1 MQYFYEAT
9 KFFIFVLT
17 IIWTIQLNRPG
28 DISDMNPITIKY
40 SNDIINR
47 NKNIDD
53 KTDKRHI
60 KDILFING
68 CYKKLPHPHRYRVL
82 HQMEQLNAR
91 FLESDECFY
100 LDFDPFKVCDYRIII
115 FYRCPWTQNVGEA
128 IKLAKTLNKKVLFDI
143 DDLIIDTK
151 YTETIPYL
159 KTLSPKEKFIY
170 DRGVK
175 RIGRTLK
182 LCEGAIT
189 TTEALA
195 KELKNYVPNVFI
207 NRNVASEEMWKLSK
221 IALINKEN
229 SKKNKKVIIGY
240 FSGSIT
246 HNSDLEMIWPALRQ
260 ILNEFKNVQLF
271 LAGELTFQKI
281 LNEFPDKILYKK
293 FLDWRKLPE
302 LISNVDINLAP
313 IENTI
318 FNAAKSEN
326 KWVEASL
333 VKIPTVAS
341 NFGAFKH
348 VIHNNETGLLCTN
361 INDWYI
367 SLKALIINEQLRK
380 KIGENAYNFCKRKYN
395 TIQTGIK
402 LANFINSFVNKHIGF
417 FIPKLNNCGGIYVI
431 LKHATI
437 LQDEGWDVDLILPS
451 TKKNLF
457 EFEGHIFNTISF
469 NDSIITSQYDIIVAT
484 FYSTLFT
491 ILNYYRTKKH
501 LYLVQNYETNFY
513 PRGKYFRG
521 VAEKTYSAQFG
532 VEYITISKWCKRWL
546 WNKYR
551 KNARYAPNGIDFD
564 NIKYYRRELNKK
576 KIRILIEGDSSSYY
590 KNVDESFKII
600 EKLDKNN
607 FEVWYLSN
615 NGKPK
620 NWYQFDKFFNKISF
634 EKVQQIYYQCDVL
647 IKSSFLESFSY
658 PPLEM
663 MATGGFCI
671 VVPNGGN
678 KEYLKD
684 GKNCLFYK
692 LGEIDDA
699 IKRLK
704 QLIADKNLQNHL
716 YENGIETAKK
726 RNWKKFKSQILSL
739 YYA

>member
-1 MQYFYEAT
+1 MQYLYEIS
-9 KFFIFVLT
+9 KCFIFGLT
-17 IIWTIQLNRPG
+17 IILTIQLHQTKDINKINPLTNRYR
-28 DISDMNPITIKY
+28 DTINK
-40 SNDIINR
+40 
-47 NKNIDD
+47 NKNIGD
-53 KTDKRHI
+53 KNDKRHI

-68 CYKKLPHPHRYRVL
+68 CYKKL
-82 HQMEQLNAR
+82 NAH
-91 FLESDECFY
+91 FLESDEFFY
-100 LDFDPFKVCDYRIII
+100 LDFEPFKVCDYRIII
-115 FYRCPWTQNVGEA
+115 FYRCPWTQKVGEA
-128 IKLAKTLNKKVLFDI
+128 IKLAKILNKKVLFDI

-175 RIGRTLK
+175 RIGKTLK

-229 SKKNKKVIIGY
+229 SKRNKKIIIGY

-246 HNSDLEMIWPALRQ
+246 HNSDLEMIWPALKK
-260 ILNEFKNVQLF
+260 ILNEFKNVQL
-271 LAGELTFQKI
+271 LLSGELTFQN
-281 LNEFPDKILYKK
+281 LLSEFPDKILYKK
-293 FLDWRKLPE
+293 FLDWRELPE
-302 LISNVDINLAP
+302 LISNVDINIAP

-326 KWVEASL
+326 KWVEAAL

-367 SLKALIINEQLRK
+367 SLKALINNEQLRK

-395 TIQTGIK
+395 TLQTGMK
-402 LANFINSFVNKHIGF
+402 LANFINSFVSKHIGF
-417 FIPKLNNCGGIYVI
+417 FLPTLNNYGGIYVI

-451 TKKNLF
+451 TKNNLF
-457 EFEGHIFNTISF
+457 EFQGHIFNTISF
-469 NDSIITSQYDIIVAT
+469 NNSIITAQYDIIVAT

-521 VAEKTYSAQFG
+521 IAEKTYSTQFG
-532 VEYITISKWCKRWL
+532 VDLGYTTFNILKTSKWCKRWL

-551 KNARYAPNGIDFD
+551 KTARYAPNGIDFD
-564 NIKYYRRELNKK
+564 NFTYYRRELNKK

-600 EKLDKNN
+600 EKLDKND
-607 FEVWYLSN
+607 FEVWFLSN

-620 NWYQFDKFFNKISF
+620 NWYQFNKFFNKIPF
-634 EKVQQIYYQCDVL
+634 EKVKQIYYQCDIL

-671 VVPNGGN
+671 VVPNSGN

-684 GKNCLFYK
+684 GENCLFYK

-704 QLIADKNLQNHL
+704 QLITDKNLQKHL
-716 YENGIETAKK
+716 YENGLETSKK
-726 RNWKKFKSQILSL
+726 RDWKNFKKQILSL
-739 YYA
+739 YDT

>member
-1 MQYFYEAT
+1 MQYFYEII
-9 KFFIFVLT
+9 KFFLFGLT
-17 IIWTIQLNRPG
+17 IILAIQLNQPKII
-28 DISDMNPITIKY
+28 DTINQKSHKY
-40 SNDIINR
+40 DNDITNK
-47 NKNIDD
+47 NKNIGD
-53 KTDKRHI
+53 KNDKRHI

-68 CYKKLPHPHRYRVL
+68 CYKKLPHPYRYRVL

-91 FLESDECFY
+91 FLESDEFFY
-100 LDFDPFKVCDYRIII
+100 LDFDPFKVCDYRLII
-115 FYRCPWTQNVGEA
+115 FYRCPWTKKVGKA
-128 IKLAKTLNKKVLFDI
+128 IKLAKILNKKVLFDI

-175 RIGRTLK
+175 RIGKTLK

-195 KELKNYVPNVFI
+195 NELKNYVPKVFI

-246 HNSDLEMIWPALRQ
+246 HNSDLEMIWPALKR
-260 ILNEFKNVQLF
+260 ILNDFKNVQL
-271 LAGELTFQKI
+271 LLSGELTIQN
-281 LNEFPDKILYKK
+281 LLSEFPDKILYKK
-293 FLDWRKLPE
+293 FLDWRELPE
-302 LISNVDINLAP
+302 LISNVDINIAP

-367 SLKALIINEQLRK
+367 SLKALINNEHLRK

-417 FIPKLNNCGGIYVI
+417 FLPTLNNYGGIYVI

-451 TKKNLF
+451 TKMNLF
-457 EFEGHIFNTISF
+457 EFEGHKFNTINF
-469 NDSIITSQYDIIVAT
+469 NSSMITAQYDIIVAT

-501 LYLVQNYETNFY
+501 LKGMSN
-513 PRGKYFRG
+513 
-521 VAEKTYSAQFG
+521 
-532 VEYITISKWCKRWL
+532 
-546 WNKYR
+546 
-551 KNARYAPNGIDFD
+551 
-564 NIKYYRRELNKK
+564 LN
-576 KIRILIEGDSSSYY
+576 L
-590 KNVDESFKII
+590 
-600 EKLDKNN
+600 
-607 FEVWYLSN
+607 
-615 NGKPK
+615 
-620 NWYQFDKFFNKISF
+620 
-634 EKVQQIYYQCDVL
+634 
-647 IKSSFLESFSY
+647 
-658 PPLEM
+658 
-663 MATGGFCI
+663 
-671 VVPNGGN
+671 
-678 KEYLKD
+678 
-684 GKNCLFYK
+684 
-692 LGEIDDA
+692 
-699 IKRLK
+699 
-704 QLIADKNLQNHL
+704 
-716 YENGIETAKK
+716 
-726 RNWKKFKSQILSL
+726 
-739 YYA
+739 